1 MDYGDRQGMKG
12 DTLAALVLALLLAAA
27 WTLRDWHQLSAL
39 RLPDTD
45 DVMRLQQ
52 IRDWLGGQ
60 RFSDLAQH
68 RLGAPPG
75 LAMHWS
81 RLPDLVPGGIIAAL
95 TPFAGRHFAEI
106 AAVIAWPTLL
116 LAGALLLTARI
127 ARALGGAEIART
139 ALVVAAI
146 AYPTTTIFLPG
157 RIDHHGFQVVL
168 LLVIVH
174 ALVHVPDMSRG
185 LTAGLAAAA
194 SIAIGVETLP
204 LLAAAAVVLVTGW
217 IWGRRGG
224 DDALMGFGIAL
235 AAGLLAANTV
245 LKTEQFD
252 FAGCDGF
259 TAIVWRAT
267 QFAAFAPIVLAIA
280 GYASA
285 RRDIRAG
292 LAMALGVA
300 AISGLWLVA
309 PSCLAPYGGVDPML
323 NRLWLANV
331 GEAQPLFA
339 ARPEVAIGYAGL
351 MVAGIAASLWRL
363 RATRDGFWSVL
374 LVFQLAA
381 LALTCLQ
388 LRGAYAGAI
397 LASPALAAVIAVARR
412 RGSLWLAAAWLGSA
426 GMLYPL
432 AANAFAPQS
441 EGQSQGRSQTGGR
454 AGPGCTSPE
463 ALAELGTLPQGR
475 LIAPLDL
482 GAYALVATRLTVVGA
497 PYHRN
502 NAGNAAVYRF
512 FLGTPDQARSIAQNW
527 QVRYIALCPGSFDEL
542 GTTMSGNPD
551 HLLAQ
556 LRRGRIPR
564 WMRPIAR
571 NSAGLTLFTV
581 EPRLFASHSSR

>member
-1 MDYGDRQGMKG
+1 MDYGNRQGMKG
-12 DTLAALVLALLLAAA
+12 DALAAFVLALLLAAA
-27 WTLRDWHQLSAL
+27 WSFRDWHQLSAL

-68 RLGAPPG
+68 RLGASPG

-81 RLPDLVPGGIIAAL
+81 RLPDLVPGGIIVAL
-95 TPFAGRHFAEI
+95 SPFTGRHLAEI
-106 AAVIAWPTLL
+106 AAVIVWPTLL

-127 ARALGGAEIART
+127 TRALGGAEIART

-146 AYPTTTIFLPG
+146 AYPATTIFLPG
-157 RIDHHGFQVVL
+157 RIDHHGLQVVL

-194 SIAIGVETLP
+194 SIAIGLETLP
-204 LLAAAAVVLVTGW
+204 LLAAAAIILVIGW
-217 IWGRRGG
+217 ISGRRGA

-285 RRDIRAG
+285 RRDVRTG
-292 LAMALGVA
+292 LAVALGIA
-300 AISGLWLVA
+300 ATSGLWLVA

-351 MVAGIAASLWRL
+351 MVAGLAASLWRL

-374 LVFQLAA
+374 LAFQLAA
-381 LALTCLQ
+381 LMLSCLQ

-397 LASPALAAVIAVARR
+397 LAAPALAAVIAVARR
-412 RGSLWLAAAWLGSA
+412 RGSLWLTAAWLGSA

-432 AANAFAPQS
+432 AVNAFVPQS
-441 EGQSQGRSQTGGR
+441 EGQGSTR

-463 ALAELGTLPQGR
+463 ALAEFGALPEGR

-482 GAYALVATRLTVVGA
+482 GAYALAATRLTVVGA

-502 NAGNAAVYRF
+502 NAGNVAVYRF
-512 FLGTPDQARSIAQNW
+512 FLGTPDQARSIAQRW
-527 QVRYIALCPGSFDEL
+527 RLRYIALCPGSFDEL
-542 GTTMSGNPD
+542 GAAMSGNPD

-556 LRRGRIPR
+556 LRQGRIPP
-564 WMRPIAR
+564 WMRPTGK
-571 NSAGLTLFTV
+571 NSEGLTLFTV
-581 EPRLFASHSSR
+581 EPRLFAPRSSR